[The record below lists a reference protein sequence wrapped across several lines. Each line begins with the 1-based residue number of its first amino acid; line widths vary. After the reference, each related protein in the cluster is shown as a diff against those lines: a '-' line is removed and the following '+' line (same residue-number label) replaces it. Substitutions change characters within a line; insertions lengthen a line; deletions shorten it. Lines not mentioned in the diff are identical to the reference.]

1 MNTSSCGFYFC
12 FPFVNVKN
20 RIKKNNPFQC
30 SRIPPKHQTHSSA
43 AEAPEGSSELCCK
56 SCLTALTPLGQCQLL
71 ALPSQLY
78 HLLPLNT
85 EAGHHTSPSQAAG
98 STSLQ
103 APWLTFCPAFLEK
116 GVHPLALPEQRC
128 MSLPALLSLIRLLFT
143 QYLVGLAAE
152 ESKQTHL
159 PLKE

>member
-1 MNTSSCGFYFC
+1 MSRIGF
-12 FPFVNVKN
+12 
-20 RIKKNNPFQC
+20 KKKKKNPFQC

-56 SCLTALTPLGQCQLL
+56 PCLTALTPLGQCQLL
-71 ALPSQLY
+71 SLPSQLY
-78 HLLPLNT
+78 HLLPSNT
-85 EAGHHTSPSQAAG
+85 QTEHHTSLSQALG

-116 GVHPLALPEQRC
+116 GVHPLALPELRC
-128 MSLPALLSLIRLLFT
+128 MSLPAFLSLIRLLFT
-143 QYLVGLAAE
+143 QYQLGLAAG

-159 PLKE
+159 TLKE